1 MEVPVMVITGAVG
14 VGKTTVSYEVRL
26 QLLDAGVSC
35 VLIDD
40 EFALFHPRRADDPTG
55 KRTSTRALASLWNV
69 YRQAGIER
77 LLLAS
82 VLESSAD
89 LERICEAV
97 PGADIQVFLLVAPLS
112 TIEQRIRA
120 QQVPTALEW
129 CLDRSK
135 SLIERWGQEPLA
147 QAQLIDAGDPQP
159 AEIAAEIVSRSGWL
173 EQRPTPGGRF
183 TLEP

>member
-1 MEVPVMVITGAVG
+1 MEVPVLVITGAVG
-14 VGKTTVSYEVRL
+14 AGKTTVSYEVRL
-26 QLLDAGVSC
+26 QLRDAGVSC

-40 EFALFHPRRADDPTG
+40 EFALFHPRPTEDPTG
-55 KRTSTRALASLWNV
+55 KRTSTLALASLWNV
-69 YRQAGIER
+69 YREAGIER

-97 PGADIQVFLLVAPLS
+97 PGADTQVFLLMAPLS

-129 CLDRSK
+129 CLGRSK
-135 SLIERWGQEPLA
+135 SLIERWEQEPLA
-147 QAQLIDAGDPQP
+147 HAQVIDADDPLP
-159 AEIAAEIVSRSGWL
+159 AEIAAEIVARSGWL
-173 EQRPTPGGRF
+173 EGRPTPGRRS